1 MNGQTLYLGL
11 VIAAFGVFAVS
22 LLAASL
28 WTGSGKRN
36 PPEA

>member
-1 MNGQTLYLGL
+1 MTAQTLYLGL

-22 LLAASL
+22 LMAASL
-28 WTGSGKRN
+28 WTRSGKRT

>member
-1 MNGQTLYLGL
+1 MSAQTLYLGL

-22 LLAASL
+22 LLATSL

-36 PPEA
+36 PP